1 MFLPTGQ
8 DENSPS
14 TVNLNILP
22 RVYYKKCNQLSGK
35 VCIVTGASEGIG
47 EAIARMLAVEGGAK
61 VVLASRQINQ
71 LRQLAQR
78 ISAQVGDTA
87 ASPDGE
93 AGTRVLPVECDVTK
107 QQDVQ
112 QLVDKTLQHFGKI
125 DVLVNCAGCMY
136 YCLSKNGYTEEWR
149 RQIDVNCHGT
159 TNMIGAVVPHMV
171 ERKAGHILNITS
183 DAGKRGF
190 AGLAVYSGTKFYIEG
205 LSQALRQELVEY
217 GIRVT
222 NVQPGDVATKLA
234 SRSTDS
240 KAKSMYDFSKA
251 GHKILEPEDVAQ
263 SVLYALS
270 LPSHVALNE
279 LLIEPQAAPI

>member
-1 MFLPTGQ
+1 MMLVERQVLSAPSKP
-8 DENSPS
+8 SPG
-14 TVNLNILP
+14 N
-22 RVYYKKCNQLSGK
+22 RLSGK

-47 EAIARMLAVEGGAK
+47 EAIARALAVEGGAK
-61 VVLASRQINQ
+61 VVLASRQINR
-71 LRQLAQR
+71 LRQLAQQ
-78 ISAQVGDTA
+78 ICAQLGDTNKTTFVD
-87 ASPDGE
+87 SVHS
-93 AGTRVLPVECDVTK
+93 RVVAVECDVTS
-107 QQDVQ
+107 QEAVQ
-112 QLVDKTLQHFGKI
+112 QLVTKTLQHFGKI

-136 YCLSKNGYTEEWR
+136 YCLLRNGYTEEWR

-159 TNMIGAVVPHMV
+159 TNMVGAVVPHMV

-183 DAGKRGF
+183 DAGRRGF

-205 LSQALRQELVEY
+205 FSQALRQELVDY

-222 NVQPGDVATKLA
+222 NIQPGDVATKLA
-234 SRSTDS
+234 SRSSDNE
-240 KAKSMYDFSKA
+240 AKTLYDFSKA